1 MTAVPRRRKP
11 ELRLRRCSLGGRSG
25 RSGVTRRGHA
35 RTHPR
40 LRQRCDVRPRAQLQ
54 RRELVR
60 PSPTNGQ
67 AVGQPAPPAMSA
79 RRIGVILRRA
89 VSTLNGGQIWVPP
102 GDLVR
107 DLGKKRDVWSDALP
121 SAHQTMETVP
131 LAKDRDW
138 DDPEGRVLSAPGQQL
153 LPPWRP
159 LLLTLR
165 QPW

>member
-67 AVGQPAPPAMSA
+67 AVGQPAPPAMSG
-79 RRIGVILRRA
+79 RSSIGVIPAGRVNPVCFSRK
-89 VSTLNGGQIWVPP
+89 STV
-102 GDLVR
+102 D
-107 DLGKKRDVWSDALP
+107 LP
-121 SAHQTMETVP
+121 SRLAPTSFVLLASLKALYTACCRVFATCTV
-131 LAKDRDW
+131 
-138 DDPEGRVLSAPGQQL
+138 
-153 LPPWRP
+153 
-159 LLLTLR
+159 
-165 QPW
+165 